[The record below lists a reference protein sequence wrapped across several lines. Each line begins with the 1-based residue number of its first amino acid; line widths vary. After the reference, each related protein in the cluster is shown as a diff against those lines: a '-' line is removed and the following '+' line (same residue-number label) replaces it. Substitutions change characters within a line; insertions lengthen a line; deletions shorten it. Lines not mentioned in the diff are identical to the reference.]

1 MDDIFS
7 DVERVMAALCEPL
20 GDCAP
25 RRRRLVADYKGSDGK
40 DLHQDLVTWHHK
52 QATDAALVQSIRE
65 ALTGNGCTP
74 TALGELLEGGGT
86 AVLYMAP
93 GYLEEFAA
101 EMGLTMPQD
110 IAAALS
116 AAGVHPVNWEELT
129 HGG

>member
-1 MDDIFS
+1 MD
-7 DVERVMAALCEPL
+7 VTKQPGRVMEHQASAEDMALINRL
-20 GDCAP
+20 AKTALAP
-25 RRRRLVADYKGSDGK
+25 EQVYTFAVRLCDNEVDRDFERF
-40 DLHQDLVTWHHK
+40 DIP
-52 QATDAALVQSIRE
+52 AL
-65 ALTGNGCTP
+65 